1 MTKLYQIIQIIQR
14 KTIQLR
20 VKSYQIILTLKKQ
33 VELKLL

>member
-20 VKSYQIILTLKKQ
+20 AKSYQIILTLKKQ
-33 VELKLL
+33 VDLKLL